1 MSESRGMAE
10 IRTVSVG
17 RRLGWGIAS
26 CAVLLTC
33 AVGVLALR
41 AGHSL
46 ELMALAADG
55 MVLERDTTV
64 SLTGRAR
71 AGWPVVLVGTWGGIT
86 VTRADDSGAWR
97 ATLRTGGAGGPY
109 RMLVWAGDA
118 RVVRDVWL
126 GETWLCSGQSNMA
139 FTISED
145 DPLMIVD
152 PPASPP
158 IHLFTV
164 PLAVAD
170 TPQTGCGGTWR
181 TASRETAR
189 DFSAVCWHFGRA
201 LQAVLGVPIG
211 LVASAA
217 GGVSISGWMSQ
228 RALASFPDDLLS
240 YENQS
245 VEPEPV
251 STSVGWRPSLFFNA
265 MIAPLAPYTFRGVAW
280 YQGEADVG
288 YAERYARFFPAM
300 IRDWRAWFERELPFG
315 FVQLPGFGGY
325 RPRGAIT
332 ELREA
337 QRRTLAVPDTYMV
350 VSIDLGDGHD
360 IHGASKPAIGVRLAG
375 WAIGRL
381 YGHADSPDAGPL
393 FRGMRLQPWGLEVEF
408 DHADGGLVATRN
420 PVVGFEVAG
429 EDHAYH
435 HAWAVVSRDRIIVR
449 SPRVPKPVAVRYA
462 WDDIPVSSI
471 TNAAGLPASPFRS
484 DDALT
489 PTASTGGNLATR

>member
-1 MSESRGMAE
+1 MAE
-10 IRTVSVG
+10 VRTVRIG

-26 CAVLLTC
+26 GAVLLAC
-33 AVGVLALR
+33 AVGVFAMR

-55 MVLERDTTV
+55 MVLERNTTV

-86 VTRADDSGAWR
+86 VTRADDDGAWR

-139 FTISED
+139 ITIAEN
-145 DPLMIVD
+145 DPRVMID

-158 IHLFTV
+158 IQLFTV

-170 TPQTGCGGTWR
+170 TPQTGCGGAWH
-181 TASRETAR
+181 TATRETAR

-201 LQAVLGVPIG
+201 LHAVLGVPIG

-217 GGVSISGWMSQ
+217 GGVDIFGWTSQ
-228 RALASFPDDLLS
+228 RALASFPDDRLS
-240 YENQS
+240 YENES

-251 STSVGWRPSLFFNA
+251 STIAGRRPSLIFNA
-265 MIAPLAPYTFRGVAW
+265 MIAPLAPYTFRGIAW

-288 YAERYARFFPAM
+288 HAERYGRLFPAM

-337 QRRTLAVPDTYMV
+337 QRRTLAVPDTDMV

-360 IHGASKPAIGVRLAG
+360 IHAASKPAIALRLASWALGQLYGRTDMVVSGPLYRGVRL
-375 WAIGRL
+375 
-381 YGHADSPDAGPL
+381 
-393 FRGMRLQPWGLEVEF
+393 MPWGLEVEF
-408 DHADGGLVATRN
+408 DHADGGLVATAK
-420 PVVGFEVAG
+420 PIVGFELAG

-435 HAWAVVSRDRIIVR
+435 HAWAVVSSDRIIVR
-449 SPRVPKPVAVRYA
+449 SPRVPKPIAVRYA
-462 WDDIPVSSI
+462 WDDIPVSAI
-471 TNAAGLPASPFRS
+471 TNLAGLPASPFRS
-484 DDALT
+484 DDA
-489 PTASTGGNLATR
+489 PTSTTSTEPQLSAR